1 METTSALVI
10 VAWASVQSAS
20 VVSFTAA
27 QVTVPFAYQVLLI
40 CLESFG
46 EMFDHVA
53 RSSASLT
60 T

>member
-1 METTSALVI
+1 VETFSALEV

-27 QVTVPFAYQVLLI
+27 QVVMPFAYQVLLI

-46 EMFDHVA
+46 EMFDHVE
-53 RSSASLT
+53 RSLASLT

>member
-1 METTSALVI
+1 METFSALGI
-10 VAWASVQSAS
+10 VVLASVQSAS

-27 QVTVPFAYQVLLI
+27 QVVVPFAYQVLLI

-46 EMFDHVA
+46 VMFDHVETN
-53 RSSASLT
+53 SASLT